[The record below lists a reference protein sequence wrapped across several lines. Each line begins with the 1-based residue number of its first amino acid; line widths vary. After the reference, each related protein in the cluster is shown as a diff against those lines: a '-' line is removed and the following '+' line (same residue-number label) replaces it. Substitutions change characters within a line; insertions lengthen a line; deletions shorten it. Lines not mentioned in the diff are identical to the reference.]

1 MKERHATGKRLR
13 KYYLECLKQI
23 LDDDKEAVKNDQNP
37 RSNQEKMK
45 VMEDSLRLPDEKDGE
60 GKCLYFLSGFLK
72 FYSVSK

>member
-1 MKERHATGKRLR
+1 M
-13 KYYLECLKQI
+13 
-23 LDDDKEAVKNDQNP
+23 DDDKEAVKNDQNP